1 MSQSISAAEGTT
13 QSSRAKAP
21 PGKGILLEGSL
32 KGQGI
37 DVGGASHFL
46 QGEMKL
52 ERERPDQFLV
62 AES

>member
-13 QSSRAKAP
+13 QNSRTKAP

-37 DVGGASHFL
+37 DIGGVSHFL

-52 ERERPDQFLV
+52 ERGRPGQLLEE
-62 AES
+62 ES

>member
-1 MSQSISAAEGTT
+1 MSQSISAAGAT
-13 QSSRAKAP
+13 QRGRAQAP

-37 DVGGASHFL
+37 DTGGASHL
-46 QGEMKL
+46 RQGEMKL
-52 ERERPDQFLV
+52 KLGRPGQLLV